1 MVRNTRNGDLLH
13 LSCYLATCY
22 MPMADHLTTEVLVGR
37 QNFLDIKSPDLRDTS
52 AGFSFSLQT
61 YSTNDLAR
69 RCLSHTDLYR

>member
-1 MVRNTRNGDLLH
+1 
-13 LSCYLATCY
+13 

-37 QNFLDIKSPDLRDTS
+37 QNFLDIRSPDFRDTS

-69 RCLSHTDLYR
+69 RCLGHTDLYR